1 MIDFRFSCPSAV
13 AVVFLAALLSGCVGL
28 RPDPML
34 RTGPGF
40 DFNSEEV
47 KTFRENQDKVLAE
60 LYVSA
65 GLAKNAQPSGADDW
79 AKVIRAGMDYADQRC
94 EAYMNA
100 LFRLN
105 RDKNTAVS
113 QLGLLGT
120 ATAGILAAASAAAKE
135 VAATA
140 ILFGLGASTIEN
152 YSSNLL
158 YEMEPSSVRSLVRGL
173 QLGYREN
180 LPASYSTRPAAVSV
194 IRSYATLCTPANIE
208 AEVNLAVKK
217 SRPDASRGDGSSG
230 QPPVV
235 SHNLPVASVGQI
247 RDAEKI
253 NLAVAALAKDPAKL
267 AEINR
272 VLKEVGAT
280 RADIAD
286 FPAAV
291 KALTGAFRAM
301 KPDETQKWLNALRL
315 APSI

>member
-1 MIDFRFSCPSAV
+1 MTNFRFSYPGAV
-13 AVVFLAALLSGCVGL
+13 ALVFLAALLSGCVGL

-34 RTGPGF
+34 RTGPGVDF
-40 DFNSEEV
+40 DSKEV
-47 KTFRENQDKVLAE
+47 QAFRENQDQVLAE

-65 GLAKNAQPSGADDW
+65 GLAKNAPPSGAEDW
-79 AKVIRAGMDYADQRC
+79 GKVISAGMDYADQRC

-113 QLGLLGT
+113 QLGLVGT

-135 VAATA
+135 VAVTA
-140 ILFGLGASTIEN
+140 ILFGLGASSIEN

-158 YEMEPSSVRSLVRGL
+158 YDLEPSSVRSLVRGL

-180 LPASYSTRPAAVSV
+180 LPTTYSTRPAAISV
-194 IRSYATLCTPANIE
+194 IRGYAVLCMPANIE

-217 SRPDASRGDGSSG
+217 AKPDASRGNGSTG
-230 QPPVV
+230 QPPAV
-235 SHNLPVASVGQI
+235 SHNLQVATVVDI
-247 RDAEKI
+247 RAAEKI
-253 NLAVAALAKDPAKL
+253 NVAVAALIKDTAKL

-280 RADIAD
+280 TADLTD
-286 FPAAV
+286 FQAAV
-291 KALTGAFRAM
+291 KTLVSAFRAM

-315 APSI
+315 